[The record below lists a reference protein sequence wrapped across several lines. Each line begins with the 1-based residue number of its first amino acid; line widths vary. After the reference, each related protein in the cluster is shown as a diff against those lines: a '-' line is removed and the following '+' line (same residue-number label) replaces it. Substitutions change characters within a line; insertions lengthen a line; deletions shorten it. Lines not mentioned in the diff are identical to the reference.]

1 MIPLAFLMPRA
12 QWRRTKLLLSGP
24 LGPVLES
31 HTQMVTKIALP
42 IPGWMKLTNRQTLK
56 ADAFAGFTNAAIV
69 LPQGVAF
76 ATIAGLPPEYGLYT
90 AMITAVI
97 AAIFGSSMVMISGPT
112 TAISAV
118 LFATLS
124 DISLPGSDR
133 YIELALTLTIMVG
146 LFQLAAGAAR
156 LGGLVSF
163 VSHSVITAFTAA
175 AALLIGVSQL
185 SGALGLHVE
194 RGGNVLERMLEVWEH
209 FGELN
214 LLALVIS
221 ATTLGSAILLQKFAP
236 RLPGFLIALMIGAGL
251 AFVLDAA
258 DAGVSMVGALPAK
271 LPGWEPP
278 TGALNDLATLAPGA
292 AAIALVG
299 LLEAISIGRS
309 FAVRRKE
316 SYDANQE
323 MVAQGLSNAVGGFF
337 QCYAGSGS
345 FTRSGVN
352 AAAGAATPL
361 SGIFASGFLARIL
374 IFIAPWV
381 AHIPTPAMAGLI
393 LFVAYRLIDFK
404 EVRHIVTSS
413 RPETVVLALTFAA
426 GLFIELDF
434 AIYVGVISS
443 LCVFIFESSHPELPI
458 TAPTIGAD
466 GRRKFRN
473 AELHNLPE
481 CPQLLSFR
489 LDGALYFGS
498 VEHVE
503 RRIKQMRAKRPGQI
517 HMILYLKGGGKVD
530 LAGADL
536 LISII
541 RDVKAQGGSFRIVAL
556 FPPLIKTLH
565 RFHVI
570 DELGEDH
577 LLVSKGDAVRVALGD
592 LDRSIC
598 ATCSKNV
605 FEECGVMSGRD
616 AA

>member
-1 MIPLAFLMPRA
+1 MDMR
-12 QWRRTKLLLSGP
+12 
-24 LGPVLES
+24 
-31 HTQMVTKIALP
+31 IALP
-42 IPGWMKLTNRQTLK
+42 TPGWVKLTNRHTLR

-97 AAIFGSSMVMISGPT
+97 AAIFGSSMIMISGPT

-118 LFATLS
+118 LFTTLS
-124 DISLPGSDR
+124 DFALPGSDR
-133 YIELALTLTIMVG
+133 YIQLALAMTIMVG

-163 VSHSVITAFTAA
+163 VSHSVMTAFTAA

-185 SGALGLHVE
+185 AGALGLHVE
-194 RGGNVLERMLEVWEH
+194 RGGNVLERLLRVIEH
-209 FGELN
+209 AEQTN
-214 LLALVIS
+214 ILALIIAV
-221 ATTLGSAILLQKFAP
+221 ATLGSAILLQKFLP
-236 RLPGFLIALMIGAGL
+236 KLPGFLIALLIGAGL
-251 AFVLDAA
+251 AHLLDAA
-258 DAGVSMVGALPAK
+258 EAGVSMVGALPAK

-278 TGALNDLATLAPGA
+278 VGALSDFATLAPGA

-299 LLEAISIGRS
+299 LLEAISIGRA

-316 SYDANQE
+316 AYDANQE
-323 MVAQGLSNAVGGFF
+323 MMAQGLSNAVGGFF

-361 SGIFASGFLARIL
+361 SGIFASGFLALIL
-374 IFIAPWV
+374 VFIAPWV

-404 EVRHIVTSS
+404 ELHHVVTSS

-458 TAPTIGAD
+458 TAPRVSPD
-466 GRRKFRN
+466 GSRKFRN

-481 CPQLLSFR
+481 CPQMVSFR

-517 HMILYLKGGGKVD
+517 HMILYLKGGGKID

-536 LISII
+536 LISVI
-541 RDVKAQGGSFRIVAL
+541 RDVKSQGGSFRIVAL
-556 FPPLIKTLH
+556 FPPLIKALH

-570 DELGEDH
+570 EELGEDR
-577 LLVSKGDAVRVALGD
+577 LLVSKGEAVKEAMTD

-605 FEECGVMSGRD
+605 YQECAVMSGRD